1 MARFIAS
8 LSFAAALPVV
18 VANGPHKCTVQ
29 WEVPERGVAS
39 VSFPVSSCLIKCKPT
54 YTDNHH
60 DKTFAN
66 AFVLEQEGRVCKCN
80 QADGTNLLK
89 FIGSCEHEG
98 AKQCWSD
105 YRALRTDS
113 YKREFEKETT
123 SVVHNFHLYAER
135 TFDYTKCEQ
144 DACPNGDCYEGSFPS
159 VMQGR
164 SADEMQLLADILK
177 KVANGDA
184 EDLKGDD
191 QKIIDALSTDDIGQ
205 IMFSDILAGLGNDAN
220 GNPLE
225 LTVAVLREIYQAK
238 LKGSGVSVDR
248 LLKVAK
254 LTHDDQIVDIDAFKR
269 FVQPA
274 C

>member
-8 LSFAAALPVV
+8 LSVAAALPVV

-54 YTDNHH
+54 FTDNHH

-66 AFVLEQEGRVCKCN
+66 AFVPEQDGRACKCN
-80 QADGTNLLK
+80 QRDGTNVLK
-89 FIGSCEHEG
+89 FKGSCEQEG
-98 AKQCWSD
+98 GKRCWSD
-105 YRALRTDS
+105 YRALRTNS
-113 YKREFEKETT
+113 YKREFGKETM
-123 SVVHNFHLYAER
+123 SVVRNFHLYAEP

-144 DACPNGDCYEGSFPS
+144 DACRDGDCYESDFPS
-159 VMQGR
+159 IMQGR
-164 SADEMQLLADILK
+164 SADEMQLLADILR

-184 EDLKGDD
+184 EDLADD

-205 IMFSDILAGLGNDAN
+205 IMFSDILAGLENDGN
-220 GNPLE
+220 GNSQE
-225 LTVAVLREIYQAK
+225 LTVAVLREIYQEK
-238 LKGSGVSVDR
+238 LKGTGVSVDR

-254 LTHDDQIVDIDAFKR
+254 LTDDNQVVDIDAFKR
-269 FVQPA
+269 FVKPA